1 MIRVMIADDH
11 QMIREGIRKI
21 LSTCQDI
28 GVVCE
33 AADGFNTLEVLSD
46 RQCDCTLLILDWSMP
61 GGGESLIRRI
71 KALRPEL
78 AILILS
84 MHNEAAIARAALQSG
99 ANGYVTK
106 DSDSETLIYAVKHVG
121 NGQQFIDPTLT
132 ANVLS
137 DTQYLKIHS
146 LSEREQEVF
155 QLLMQ
160 GYSVSDIANLLHI
173 SIKTV
178 SSHKC
183 NLMQKL
189 DVNNIIEL
197 VRYAIQK
204 NYI

>member
-11 QMIREGIRKI
+11 QMVREGIRKI
-21 LSTCQDI
+21 LSTSQDI
-28 GVVCE
+28 SVVYE
-33 AADGFNTLEVLSD
+33 AADGFKTLEVLSD
-46 RQCDCTLLILDWSMP
+46 RQCDCSLLILDWSMP
-61 GGGESLIRRI
+61 GGGENLIRRI
-71 KALRPEL
+71 KALRPAL
-78 AILILS
+78 AILMLS

-132 ANVLS
+132 ASVLS
-137 DTQYLKIHS
+137 DTQYLNIHT

-160 GYSVSDIANLLHI
+160 GYSVSDIANLLNI